1 MWWKQGVIYQ
11 IYPRSFQDDLN
22 TPDGIGDLRGLIQ
35 RLDYLNDGTEQSLGI
50 DAIWLSPFF
59 PSPMADFGYDIQNY
73 CDIDPVFGS
82 MADFE
87 ELLSEAHQ
95 RGIRIIL
102 DLVVNHSS
110 DQHPWFIES
119 CNPTSEKADWY
130 IWQEGP
136 ANRPP
141 NNWLGCFGGKGWTY
155 HNDRKAWYY
164 HSFLPQQPDLNWRN
178 HEVKSAIKQVMEFWL
193 DKGVDGFRL
202 DVVNLYFKDQQL
214 QNNPTHRFKI
224 GRAYDRQQHIFD
236 RDQPE
241 MHPLLQQMR
250 QWVDAYPDRMM
261 VGEVMLADESNSDLP
276 ASYYGN
282 NDELHQAFN
291 FEFLRCP
298 FKADAFRSVIQ
309 KWTELLGEHNWP
321 NYTLSNHDFVR
332 HASRYQQGKDT
343 QARLKLLALLLLT
356 LRGTPYLY
364 YGEEI
369 GMPEQTVKRRDIQD
383 PVGKRY
389 WPLYSGRDGCRKPMM
404 WNHKRRSRSGFS
416 RERSWLPQT
425 PVAGISVMEQ
435 HSDPNSL
442 LSWYRQLIWLR
453 KRTPA
458 LHSGSLTLL
467 ESDKDILAY
476 QRELDGERFLVILN
490 FSSKKKFFDKH
501 IHDSD
506 SHNNTNVIINSHQTS
521 LSNKGVRQSLPNLL
535 PYQGLVVKY

>member
-11 IYPRSFQDDLN
+11 IYPRSFQDSSD
-22 TPDGIGDLRGLIQ
+22 TPDGIGDLRGLIH

-50 DAIWLSPFF
+50 DAIWLSPCF
-59 PSPMADFGYDIQNY
+59 PSPMADFGYDIQDY
-73 CDIDPVFGS
+73 CAIDPLFGS

-87 ELLSEAHQ
+87 ELLVEAHR

-119 CNPTSEKADWY
+119 CNPASEKADWY

-136 ANRPP
+136 ENRPP
-141 NNWLGCFGGKGWTY
+141 NNWLSCFGGQGWTY
-155 HNDRKAWYY
+155 HKSRKAWYY
-164 HSFLPQQPDLNWRN
+164 HSFLSQQPDLNWRN
-178 HEVKSAIKQVMEFWL
+178 PMVQSAIKQVMKFWL

-214 QNNPTHRFKI
+214 QNNPVHRFKVA
-224 GRAYDRQQHIFD
+224 RAYDRQRHEFD

-241 MHPLLQQMR
+241 MHTLLQQMR
-250 QWVDAYPDRMM
+250 QWVDDYPDRMM
-261 VGEVMLADESNSDLP
+261 IGEVMLADESNSELP

-298 FKADAFRSVIQ
+298 FNADAFRAVIE
-309 KWTELLGEHNWP
+309 KWSALLGEKNWP

-332 HASRYQQGKDT
+332 HASRYQQTRHT

-369 GMPEQTVKRRDIQD
+369 GMPEQPVKRRDIQD

-389 WPLYSGRDGCRKPMM
+389 WPIYSGRDGCRKPMM
-404 WNHKRRSRSGFS
+404 WSSKRRSRDGFS

-425 PVAGISVMEQ
+425 PIAGISVAEQ

-467 ESDKDILAY
+467 KSDKDILAY
-476 QRELDGERFLVILN
+476 QRELDNERFLVVLN
-490 FSSKKKFFDKH
+490 FSAKTKHFDKH
-501 IHDSD
+501 IHGSYNSSD
-506 SHNNTNVIINSHQTS
+506 LHVIINSHPPS
-521 LSNKGVRQSLPNLL
+521 PNNKEVHQSPPNLL
-535 PYQGLVVKY
+535 PYQGLIVKY